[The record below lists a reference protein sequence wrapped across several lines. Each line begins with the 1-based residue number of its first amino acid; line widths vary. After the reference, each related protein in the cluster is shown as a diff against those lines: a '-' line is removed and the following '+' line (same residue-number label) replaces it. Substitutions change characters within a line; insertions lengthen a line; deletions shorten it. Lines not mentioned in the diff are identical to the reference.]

1 MMMKNKLLYMCI
13 YCRCNTE
20 RPADAHDFWQFILRV
35 ISECMV
41 ETDISS
47 MLDDMFTWK
56 FEVCLHYYIIQ
67 HFNYSHIG
75 RTVSSS

>member
-1 MMMKNKLLYMCI
+1 MCI

-20 RPADAHDFWQFILRV
+20 RTADASDFWLFILTV

-67 HFNYSHIG
+67 HFNYLHIG
-75 RTVSSS
+75 RAVSSS